1 MASLSSSRQ
10 RSSDSLSTQASMQSD
25 NSAKRIRLQ
34 PAHFDADDAQV
45 LTCHTLEYSMR
56 LAEEHDSARLAE
68 MEQEDDA
75 ELQASSVR
83 YVVASTARHMDPADA
98 DAGAESTAHACRP
111 QSPFDVENMQPRDRT
126 RDDYVKALKQ
136 GYNPLI
142 ELLLRD
148 IARACDT
155 LVGSKVPSV
164 SKICYDI
171 LTSTEN
177 SVLHALLDGNLAW
190 DAEHDSVTLQ
200 AIGRLRAQAA
210 SQPCIYQRV
219 LVDELNQSPTPTDL
233 FDMIEALRRYS
244 RTSEW
249 ELALCVDTY
258 KSPDKW
264 NENLSKAGRRKYLA
278 SYENAYATP
287 SEARIAELEMF
298 CQKLHSRLDKT
309 PTSEWAEPLRFP
321 LVDVGY
327 TVNYAAREAAND
339 AHSSAKFLMNLV
351 EAVANALFPGRGFR
365 AKQFP
370 IFLIFEAQQ
379 AVMADLVM
387 GALSQAL
394 LSTGGGTAYWST
406 DLLHASAMAVD
417 DKNWMRYEKW
427 AVDHSPYVANCRAD
441 APRQNADLDRIKRII
456 EAKKREML
464 LLKREYNEGQLQMRL
479 AARDITR
486 RVARCNRYQF

>member
-34 PAHFDADDAQV
+34 PAHFDADDAQI

-68 MEQEDDA
+68 TEQEDEA
-75 ELQASSVR
+75 ELQSSSVR
-83 YVVASTARHMDPADA
+83 YVVASNTTNHSMSPAEA
-98 DAGAESTAHACRP
+98 AEAAESTRP
-111 QSPFDVENMQPRDRT
+111 TSPLHVESIQPRDRT
-126 RDDYVKALKQ
+126 REEYVNALKQ
-136 GYNPLI
+136 GYDQLI

-148 IARACDT
+148 IARGCDT

-177 SVLHALLDGNLAW
+177 SILHALLDGNLAW
-190 DAEHDSVTLQ
+190 DAEHDSATVEAVQ
-200 AIGRLRAQAA
+200 RLRTQAA

-219 LVDELNQSPTPTDL
+219 LVDELNQSPSPTEL
-233 FDMIEALRRYS
+233 FDVIEALRRYS

-249 ELALCVDTY
+249 ELALSVDTY
-258 KSPDKW
+258 KNPDKW
-264 NENLSKAGRRKYLA
+264 NENLSRAGRRKYLA
-278 SYENAYATP
+278 SYENPYSTP

-309 PTSEWAEPLRFP
+309 PTNEWSEPLRFP

-327 TVNYAAREAAND
+327 TCNYAVRESSND
-339 AHSSAKFLMNLV
+339 AHTSAKFLMNLV
-351 EAVANALFPGRGFR
+351 EAVANSLFPGRGFK

-406 DLLHASAMAVD
+406 DLLHASAMSVD

-441 APRQNADLDRIKRII
+441 APRQNAELDRIKRII